1 MLVGG
6 QLLDKLGFVR
16 EPAAAPRETHEIV
29 CESFDVSTHRQPP
42 RDESVREAGAGVG
55 GGECRV
61 VLVGG
66 GKGRDSYPVLTPS
79 SCHDQIT
86 PEGRRSF
93 SVPSTTHDSL
103 STVVFGDSGNLS
115 VTADDSAGV
124 RATGM
129 AAIKDLVDVRP

>member
-29 CESFDVSTHRQPP
+29 CESFDVSTHRQPA

-55 GGECRV
+55 GERRV

-66 GKGRDSYPVLTPS
+66 GRGGTRIL
-79 SCHDQIT
+79 
-86 PEGRRSF
+86 F
-93 SVPSTTHDSL
+93 
-103 STVVFGDSGNLS
+103 
-115 VTADDSAGV
+115 
-124 RATGM
+124 
-129 AAIKDLVDVRP
+129 